1 MRPGDKLYYL
11 DYEETG
17 CSYTI
22 MSSKQSSG
30 GGGGLPAGNYYMVK
44 IDSLKS
50 LKTYP
55 VSVRSVDRHDGKY
68 FSTPEKAKEAYK
80 RFKEHLKEIGVKEH
94 FG

>member
-1 MRPGDKLYYL
+1 MRPGDKLYYI
-11 DYEETG
+11 DYEDTG
-17 CSYTI
+17 ASYTV
-22 MSSKQSSG
+22 MSSKQSDGSK
-30 GGGGLPAGNYYMVK
+30 GLPAGNYYMVK
-44 IDSLKS
+44 VDAIKS

-80 RFKEHLKEIGVKEH
+80 KYREHLKAIGVKEH